1 MRLPG
6 YDRQERMTP
15 MRHVTAITRTPA
27 AAVTGTTPLAIKLNG
42 IIQILD
48 RLALAQLQGPW
59 KAPFPTG
66 GSNDTS
72 NSSSNSSSLL
82 STL

>member
-1 MRLPG
+1 
-6 YDRQERMTP
+6 
-15 MRHVTAITRTPA
+15 MRHLSAITRTPA
-27 AAVTGTTPLAIKLNG
+27 VATTTVTPLSIKLNG

-66 GSNDTS
+66 GSNDTTS
-72 NSSSNSSSLL
+72 GNSTGNSSSLL

>member
-1 MRLPG
+1 
-6 YDRQERMTP
+6 
-15 MRHVTAITRTPA
+15 MRHLTTITRTPA
-27 AAVTGTTPLAIKLNG
+27 VATTAVTPLSIKLNG

-72 NSSSNSSSLL
+72 GNSSSNNSNIL